1 MKGRI
6 LDAMQFA
13 LVLCRFEDHGLY
25 SFRAAESLNDC
36 DREKADA

>member
-6 LDAMQFA
+6 LDAVQIA

-25 SFRAAESLNDC
+25 SFRVAESLDDC
-36 DREKADA
+36 DREDADA